1 MCDDFYNSLSL
12 FILRFTFV
20 ELFKQKIKNKTS
32 GKIYRHKSTHVSRSI
47 KPLTNHSWQVWRSIY
62 NNHIDVKISPTMIW
76 VHREQ
81 AMLVNAQGHLAP
93 YTSYHLIFLNQNIS
107 LWDRCLKFSIFQ
119 IDEQAFGFL
128 DIIHFHKNCFPFF
141 LVKY

>member
-1 MCDDFYNSLSL
+1 MCEGFCYSLSL
-12 FILRFTFV
+12 LILRFTFV
-20 ELFKQKIKNKTS
+20 ELFLSKKKKNV
-32 GKIYRHKSTHVSRSI
+32 KIYKHKSMHVSRLT
-47 KPLTNHSWQVWRSIY
+47 KLLTNHSWQVWRSIY

-119 IDEQAFGFL
+119 IDEQAFDFL
-128 DIIHFHKNCFPFF
+128 SIIHFHKSRFPFF
-141 LVKY
+141 SVKY